1 LAVDLSDVSSVT
13 SNVTPSVRDSG
24 STAGTLTQAGPNV
37 SGTKITIHGHVPN
50 GGGTDKEPREEVLL
64 VIYPQTHSV
73 ASEWLD
79 GLLMLHS
86 QLPITA
92 ETSKLVNT
100 VTNYGLKIRLLNVRY
115 TDDYSGTS
123 PTLPSRDGV
132 DDDFYYSVFPW

>member
-1 LAVDLSDVSSVT
+1 VT

-37 SGTKITIHGHVPN
+37 SGTKITIHGHAPN
-50 GGGTDKEPREEVLL
+50 VGSTDKEPREEVLL